1 MMRRHFKFQISDLK
15 SQIAIC
21 FAVVCL
27 ANLTFFSE
35 LSLSADARPKVRHV
49 FVPSAQP
56 KVWPKPQEELEQVP
70 FEEYE
75 LLLEANREKPA
86 KRHGAHIAWQS
97 LSSTFDAARGVL
109 TGGRWTAEIRGDAAR
124 RELMSL
130 GSLDVALSELRWS
143 DGDAVWGTAPSGES
157 LLLVDATQRRL
168 EGKFSL
174 QGRRL
179 RRTWQFDVRLASAT
193 VSELILRVPAE
204 YAVKCEAG
212 KVRGS
217 RSSGEEGWRLWQ
229 IDLGSLS
236 RCEVLVMEST
246 TSAPTESVVVYEQ
259 TSSYVLREA
268 EVELQCEIT
277 AEVFHTPKA
286 TLTFTVSDDL
296 SIYSVGFAG
305 DVRLPWRDLPRV
317 PGQARQ
323 IEVNLPEPQLGR
335 LRTLQVLAGTVAK
348 WEASLSLP
356 RLMLSGGWFVGGR
369 WNVAVD
375 TPLVW
380 RAMRPVGLRLTEV
393 DANSPNVRRLSF
405 LQYLADASLA
415 MDVSYPEPRLSARC
429 LQVLHAQ
436 DNEWRISGEWH
447 WQSSSGVTFATRSRV
462 PPGWEILDVQSLA
475 ETMPGEVRHW
485 DVVTEASGERV
496 LICEFSRPLEGRS
509 TQRLRIEARRPR
521 SLTAERESFEGLMPL
536 DCRHVDELLAVTIPA
551 GWRWDSPDEAVP
563 APTSLKPLAELWQGF
578 DLWKSES
585 ARWSAAT
592 LLRRTTQVN
601 TPLRPTAAFARELR
615 VPAAT
620 TSDNE
625 GDKPP
630 PASGPVTVSPVDNPL
645 DVEKGSSEQTTT
657 SRTDKSSAFRTAVT
671 EQLVWTSAELR
682 SLIFPGG
689 DGHDVHWL
697 TLQAAQV
704 TRVGRLEFELSEP
717 AELVSVRMNAVR
729 TEVEC
734 EGSRFRLPSIPQGG
748 LQTLEIQYR
757 VPSDTNF
764 LWNRQSIPVPRVDAP
779 VLGFRWQFALPP
791 NARLAEEPSH
801 LRLLQSLD
809 PTPWLRRLFGPLGRD
824 SLFEWFNPLSRRSW
838 QELWPTDQRPR
849 EDERSESRFAPLG
862 WRIRV
867 AVSPT
872 LPAEVTWVTWN
883 ADQVRILAWIS
894 LLFSLSI
901 GCLLRRF
908 RVQPRVHIAAMWL
921 GVCTVGVVLSAPV
934 YAEVLGGCLMGTLI
948 AVLIPR
954 RLVMSYSAARE
965 ARARGAFETTVAIQ
979 RVSGAFLLSAGVV
992 CSAFAAEEPKSE
1004 IQNLKSEI
1012 PTFDVLIPVDSPTD
1026 ALAELVQPSLKL
1038 PWAFVPKVLMD
1049 LWREQRLRDSD
1060 PEVLIASARYVV
1072 QLDDQQPSVQAEFF
1086 VHRLVSEKP
1095 VQIRFPFA
1103 SVPLAGT
1110 NSCLVDGLE
1119 HRIDINAKRDALLL
1133 DLPAR
1138 ERLQTDDGRSKVIT
1152 HRVTFEVLPPMQS
1165 IDNLSRLKLSV
1176 PPVLASQLIVKS
1188 PQGSDVEA
1196 STRRGEATTDSAGR
1210 TWTAQLGKFSHWSMD
1225 WSRSGT
1231 SRPRTIAEVNADVF
1245 CLAEFT
1251 PMAVRQRYRVRYAVS
1266 SGQVNEV
1273 TWVLPRG
1280 VLIRDGD
1287 VLADDLLQWSLES
1300 VGDGRQRCVMEF
1312 SKPQTDEF
1320 TVDVAGHQPPLGTSE
1335 NPRWE
1340 PWNIDASATEAD
1352 RSTGGGRVKLQKFA
1366 LGLTTLPGF
1375 KIVPQ
1380 PVDLE
1385 HTLPL
1390 TKSDFLKGWA
1400 NVTLPRSPQV
1410 TLQLHSPT
1418 GLMFDITPL
1427 LPQRV
1432 VRQELLLKLGRRWLD
1447 WELHAE
1453 VTAKSGG
1460 ASSGAPAFQHD
1471 LTLSPQFRVDEV
1483 SVTEDEAERLV
1494 SWTNNDQ
1501 HLALFLRGETSGI
1514 QNVFL
1519 QGRDTVPADGRLTIP
1534 TRWFDDAEIADF
1546 SVRVRH
1552 DPSWQVQVLDDREQ
1566 PLTPVE
1572 TGGAVVDRP
1581 ELFLGKFRAEA
1592 GSPTIIVQLT
1602 PHVPASSARAWTII
1616 AAAPNNAWLWR
1627 HAERFLDNGMIT
1639 ARLFWP
1645 NSWAANGSVK
1655 LSPALKELS
1664 RRPVPDGFELT
1675 VQSLDEVDAP
1685 REVLFETQPLVGDVS
1700 SWRIAPPHAL
1710 EVRERQHGWLIAEE
1724 MASWLTPPSET
1735 RPWQDASALSESVR
1749 RHLPTTTTAWSQV
1762 LVAMPTLELIKPERM
1777 ATPPAPKT
1785 VWMDTT
1791 VWVAD
1796 GVISQGRTWLLLQPN
1811 GLQEL
1816 TLPPVDGVHWLAA
1829 FVGDTPREVPADAG
1843 AMLTIS
1849 GLPNEPL
1856 VWLSIFWSA
1865 DGARRDRIVAR
1876 HDAQLPVPADAALKP
1891 ARHDLTLISS
1901 GNSDLSST
1909 RGARRVEGWDGRLSR
1924 AMSLLRGLHVDPA
1937 VIDGSLK
1944 RLWRRVQEDFD
1955 DAQRLIE
1962 ELPTEVGS
1970 GAMARQRL
1978 QAVKAEMAELE
1989 SLRSHVQLATTS
2001 DAFATSRW
2009 VSDTWS
2015 QVPSSWSAI
2024 ADPDQNARLSVI
2036 VVDRRWLTWFIAVLS
2051 IVAVIPLFRAWL
2063 RWETGE
2069 WLAAHPYLAWA
2080 SLGIIW
2086 WSCLAPSVFGFG
2098 MLVLAT
2104 VAAVRDCWHQTPV
2117 AVPLRGSNP
2126 HVIP

>member
-1 MMRRHFKFQISDLK
+1 MTRQNCKLQQSDCKL
-15 SQIAIC
+15 QIAVSTRTTARSHLNLQSAIC
-21 FAVVCL
+21 NWQFVLFFAAVWQADL
-27 ANLTFFSE
+27 AFFTE
-35 LSLSADARPKVRHV
+35 LSLSAEARPKVRHV
-49 FVPSAQP
+49 FVPSAQL
-56 KVWPKPQEELEQVP
+56 KDWPKPKEELEQVP

-75 LLLEANREKPA
+75 LLLEANRKKPA
-86 KRHGAHIAWQS
+86 KRHVAHIAWQS
-97 LSSTFDAARGVL
+97 LSSTFDATRGVL
-109 TGGRWTAEIRGDAAR
+109 TDGRWTAEIHGNAAR

-130 GSLDVALSELRWS
+130 DSLDVALSELRWS

-157 LLLVDATQRRL
+157 LLLVDSAERRL
-168 EGKFSL
+168 EGKFSR

-179 RRTWQFDVRLASAT
+179 QRTWQFDVPLASAT
-193 VSELILRVPAE
+193 VSELKLRVPAK
-204 YAVKCEAG
+204 YVVKCEAG
-212 KVRGS
+212 KVRGPLS
-217 RSSGEEGWRLWQ
+217 TDDGGWHLWQ

-246 TSAPTESVVVYEQ
+246 TSAPTESVVIYEQ

-286 TLTFTVSDDL
+286 TLTFTVPDDL
-296 SIYSVGFAG
+296 SIYSVGFAA
-305 DVRLPWRDLPRV
+305 DLRLPWRDLPRV

-335 LRTLQVLAGTVAK
+335 LRTLQVLAGSVAK
-348 WEASLSLP
+348 WEPSLSLP
-356 RLMLSGGWFVGGR
+356 RLMLSEGWFVGGR

-405 LQYLADASLA
+405 LQYLADPSLA
-415 MDVSYPEPRLSARC
+415 MDVSYPEPQVSARC

-436 DNEWRISGEWH
+436 DNEWRMFGEWH
-447 WQSSSGVTFATRSRV
+447 WQSNSGVTFATRYRV

-475 ETMPGEVRHW
+475 ETTPGEIRNW
-485 DVVTEASGERV
+485 DVVTEPSGERA

-536 DCRHVDELLAVTIPA
+536 DCRHVDQLLAVTIPA

-563 APTSLKPLAELWQGF
+563 APTGLSPLAEAWQGF

-585 ARWSAAT
+585 AQWSAAT
-592 LLRRTTQVN
+592 LLCRTTQVN
-601 TPLRPTAAFARELR
+601 TPLRPTAAFTREVG

-620 TSDNE
+620 TSGKV

-630 PASGPVTVSPVDNPL
+630 PASGRVTVSPV
-645 DVEKGSSEQTTT
+645 
-657 SRTDKSSAFRTAVT
+657 VT

-704 TRVGRLEFELSEP
+704 TRVGRLEFTLSEP

-729 TEVEC
+729 AEVERD
-734 EGSRFRLPSIPQGG
+734 GSRFRLPSIPQGG
-748 LQTLEIQYR
+748 LQALEIQYR
-757 VPSDTNF
+757 VPSNTNF
-764 LWNRQSIPVPRVDAP
+764 LWNRQSVPVPRVEAP

-791 NARLAEEPSH
+791 NARLVEEPSH

-809 PTPWLRRLFGPLGRD
+809 PTSWLRRLFGPLGRD
-824 SLFEWFNPLSRRSW
+824 SLFEWFNPMSRQSWEKLWLTDEHPRQEELSA
-838 QELWPTDQRPR
+838 
-849 EDERSESRFAPLG
+849 SRFAPLG
-862 WRIRV
+862 WQIRV

-872 LPAEVTWVTWN
+872 LPAEVPWITWN
-883 ADQVRILAWIS
+883 ADQVRILAWIG
-894 LLFSLSI
+894 LLLSLSI
-901 GCLLRRF
+901 GCQLRRL
-908 RVQPRVHIAAMWL
+908 RIQARVHIAAMWL
-921 GVCTVGVVLSAPV
+921 GLCTVGVVLSAPV

-954 RLVMSYSAARE
+954 RLLMSYSAARD

-979 RVSGAFLLSAGVV
+979 RVSGVFLLSAGLV
-992 CSAFAAEEPKSE
+992 CSTFAAEEPKAE
-1004 IQNLKSEI
+1004 IRNPKSEI

-1038 PWAFVPKVLMD
+1038 PWAFVPKALMD
-1049 LWREQRLRDSD
+1049 LWREQRLRDND

-1072 QLDDQQPSVQAEFF
+1072 QLDDQRPTVQAEFF
-1086 VHRLVSEKP
+1086 VHRLVSERP
-1095 VQIRFPFA
+1095 VQIHFPFA
-1103 SVPLAGT
+1103 SVPLAGA
-1110 NSCLVDGLE
+1110 NSCLVDGLD

-1138 ERLQTDDGRSKVIT
+1138 EQPRTDDGRSKVIT
-1152 HRVTFEVLPPMQS
+1152 HRVTFELLPPMQS
-1165 IDNLSRLKLSV
+1165 IDNLSRLKLTV

-1188 PQGSDVEA
+1188 QQGRDVGT
-1196 STRRGEATTDSAGR
+1196 STRRGEATTDAAVG
-1210 TWTAQLGKFSHWSMD
+1210 TWTAQLGKVSHWSMD

-1231 SRPRTIAEVNADVF
+1231 SRPRTIGDVNADVF

-1251 PMAVRQRYRVRYAVS
+1251 PTAVRQRYRVRYAVS

-1280 VLIRDGD
+1280 VIIRDGD

-1300 VGDGRQRCVMEF
+1300 FGDGRQRCVIEF
-1312 SKPQTDEF
+1312 LKPQTGEF

-1335 NPRWE
+1335 HPRWE
-1340 PWNIDASATEAD
+1340 PWNIDPSTTEAD
-1352 RSTGGGRVKLQKFA
+1352 TSTDGRRVKLQKFA

-1375 KIVPQ
+1375 KIVPD
-1380 PVDLE
+1380 PVTSE
-1385 HTLPL
+1385 HTLL
-1390 TKSDFLKGWA
+1390 LAKSDFLKGWA

-1427 LPQRV
+1427 LPQRK
-1432 VRQELLLKLGRRWLD
+1432 VRQELLLKLGRRSLD

-1453 VTAKSGG
+1453 VTTKSE
-1460 ASSGAPAFQHD
+1460 AVSSGAPAFQHD

-1501 HLALFLRGETSGI
+1501 HLTLFLRGETSGI

-1519 QGRDTVPADGRLTIP
+1519 QGRDTVPVDGRLTIP
-1534 TRWFDDAEIADF
+1534 TRWFNDSEIADF

-1552 DPSWQVQVLDDREQ
+1552 DPSWQVQVLDEREQ
-1566 PLTPVE
+1566 PLMPVE

-1581 ELFLGKFRAEA
+1581 ELFLGKFRVEA

-1602 PHVPASSARAWTII
+1602 PHVPAGSAQAWTII
-1616 AAAPNNAWLWR
+1616 APAPNNAWLWR
-1627 HAERFLDNGMIT
+1627 HVEWFPDDDMIT

-1664 RRPVPDGFELT
+1664 RRPVPNGFELT

-1685 REVLFETQPLVGDVS
+1685 REVLFETQPLVSDVP
-1700 SWRIAPPHAL
+1700 SWRIAPPQAL

-1724 MASWLTPPSET
+1724 MASWLSPQSEI
-1735 RPWQDASALSESVR
+1735 RPRQDASALSESVR
-1749 RHLPTTTTAWSQV
+1749 RHLPTTTAAWSQV
-1762 LVAMPTLELIKPERM
+1762 LVAMPALELIKPERI

-1785 VWMDTT
+1785 MWMDTT

-1796 GVISQGRTWLLLQPN
+1796 GVISRGRTWLLLQPN
-1811 GLQEL
+1811 GLKEL
-1816 TLPPVDGVHWLAA
+1816 TLRPIEGVHWLAA
-1829 FVGDTPREVPADAG
+1829 FVGDTPREVPANAG
-1843 AMLTIS
+1843 TLLTVS

-1865 DGARRDRIVAR
+1865 DAAPRDRIIAR
-1876 HDAQLPVPADAALKP
+1876 HDAQLPVPTDAALKP

-1901 GNSDLSST
+1901 GHSDLSST
-1909 RGARRVEGWDGRLSR
+1909 RGARRVEDWDGRLSR
-1924 AMSLLRGLHVDPA
+1924 AMSLLRVLHAHPA
-1937 VIDGSLK
+1937 VGDGSFK
-1944 RLWRRVQEDFD
+1944 RIWQRAQEDFD
-1955 DAQRLIE
+1955 DAQHLIE
-1962 ELPTEVGS
+1962 KLPTEVGS
-1970 GAMARQRL
+1970 GAMARLRL
-1978 QAVKAEMAELE
+1978 QAVKAEMADLE
-1989 SLRSHVQLATTS
+1989 SLRSRVHLAPSPTS

-2024 ADPDQNARLSVI
+2024 ADPDQNAQLSI
-2036 VVDRRWLTWFIAVLS
+2036 VVVNRRWLTWFIAALS

-2069 WLAAHPYLAWA
+2069 WLAARPLLAWA

-2086 WSCLAPSVFGFG
+2086 WSCLAPSVIGFG
-2098 MLVLAT
+2098 MVVLAT
-2104 VAAVRDCWHQTPV
+2104 VTAVRHRWHQTPV
-2117 AVPLRGSNP
+2117 AVSLRDSNP